1 MGEDMKGEGKGKGKY
16 TEKGVQAQ
24 QAEDLA
30 QLKTAVAGL
39 ADATEELADRVSA
52 LEAGPPK

>member
-1 MGEDMKGEGKGKGKY
+1 MGEDMKGEGKDKNKY

-52 LEAGPPK
+52 LEGPPE